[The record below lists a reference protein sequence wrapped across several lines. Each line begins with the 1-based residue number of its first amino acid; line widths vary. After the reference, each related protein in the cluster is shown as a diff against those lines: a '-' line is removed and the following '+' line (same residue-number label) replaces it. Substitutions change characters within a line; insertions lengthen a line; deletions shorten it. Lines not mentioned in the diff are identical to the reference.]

1 MATTI
6 EQCKYQFEKN
16 EIAEISETL
25 ARKISETELK
35 EAEKKD
41 VASQFATQIKTL
53 QNEMSAAAACVR
65 NGYEYRGIECDV
77 LLDYANN
84 AVNYVRQDTGETV
97 RTRVMTAAERQEE
110 MQIDG

>member
-6 EQCKYQFEKN
+6 EQCKYQFSKIELI
-16 EIAEISETL
+16 EIAEIL
-25 ARKISETELK
+25 ARKLSEAETK

-53 QNEMSAAAACVR
+53 QNEMSALAACVR
-65 NGYEYRGIECDV
+65 NKYEYRGIECDV
-77 LLDYANN
+77 LLDYKNN

-97 RTRVMTAAERQEE
+97 RTRVMTATERQEE
-110 MQIDG
+110 LKIDG